1 MTFTRARDL
10 LTAAAAAAVLANLL
24 LALSYGELPTLP
36 QPAGT
41 TVLAFALAEVLL
53 GNALRARIL
62 RRPGTRPLQPL
73 SAAKAV
79 VLAKASS
86 LAGAITGGAWLGV
99 LSYVL
104 PLRSQLPSAASDTI
118 TATIGAACA
127 ATLIAAALWLE
138 HCCQTP
144 PDPDPDRERHS
155 EPNRGS

>member
-10 LTAAAAAAVLANLL
+10 LAAAAVAAVLANLL

-41 TVLAFALAEVLL
+41 TLLAFAIVEVML
-53 GNALRARIL
+53 GNTLRARIL
-62 RRPGTRPLQPL
+62 RRPGTRPLQAL
-73 SAAKAV
+73 TGAKAV

-104 PLRSQLPSAASDTI
+104 PLRSQLLAASSDTI
-118 TATIGAACA
+118 AASIGAVCSGA
-127 ATLIAAALWLE
+127 LVAAALWLE
-138 HCCQTP
+138 HCCRTP
-144 PDPDPDRERHS
+144 DGPDDPEPDD
-155 EPNRGS
+155 G